1 MFNCPVIAV
10 TDTKISNMQVSI
22 LSASDLSTRSEFT
35 MPEGTTFK
43 EEGGASMHPDGTR
56 FAAVSIVI
64 CDTSMNYFILLYC
77 TSIVLLGR

>member
-1 MFNCPVIAV
+1 
-10 TDTKISNMQVSI
+10 
-22 LSASDLSTRSEFT
+22 